1 MPAVTQSREVNL
13 LDKTP
18 VLKEGVLSW
27 RLRDKKKWSFSFVV
41 VSRDDIA
48 LYRDTQGIKE
58 DSPQLR

>member
-1 MPAVTQSREVNL
+1 VPTVTQSREVSL

-27 RLRDKKKWSFSFVV
+27 RLRDKKKWCFSFVV

-48 LYRDTQGIKE
+48 LYRDTQGIKA
-58 DSPQLR
+58 DTPQLR